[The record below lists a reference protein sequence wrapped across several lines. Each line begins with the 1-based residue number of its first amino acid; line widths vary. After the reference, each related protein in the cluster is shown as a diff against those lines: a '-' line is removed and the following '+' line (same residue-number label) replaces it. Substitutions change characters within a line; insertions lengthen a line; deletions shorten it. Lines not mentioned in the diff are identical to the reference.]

1 MKKILCFIPT
11 TVVFV
16 LLVFVLIILVGP
28 TNQLS
33 DYLIGIAILLIFLIS
48 DWFLSKPKWYGCI
61 LGTLLGAYVIYYG
74 SGYHGQVFDERP
86 IGILICA
93 YYLICG
99 VVTYRKQKNEKSQTI

>member
-1 MKKILCFIPT
+1 MKKILYFIPT